1 MDVRKIFVGESLIIV
16 GLFCFRFVQGLVPMY
31 FLLMTVFTIGEV
43 FNTIGS
49 QPFMTRRIPSTHW
62 GRMNSLINIFTG
74 GFSAVGEIFM
84 GRVIDT
90 SGYESGWNL
99 VGILG
104 VVTIALLVLI
114 NITDRKQFHLLYEE
128 NQNEL

>member
-1 MDVRKIFVGESLIIV
+1 
-16 GLFCFRFVQGLVPMY
+16 
-31 FLLMTVFTIGEV
+31 MTVFTIGEV

-62 GRMNSLINIFTG
+62 GRMNSLTNIFTG

-99 VGILG
+99 VGVLG